1 MHASVTYSNTLRFCS
16 RKLITA
22 VSMRSTTYENVV
34 IRVEGNT
41 DAEMAA
47 VFVEDMIA
55 GGLAAPFEGDARKPG

>member
-1 MHASVTYSNTLRFCS
+1 
-16 RKLITA
+16 
-22 VSMRSTTYENVV
+22 MRSTTYENVV